1 MGRQEKDRYRQ
12 IIGAW
17 GEDQAASFLLENGLQ
32 IVGRN
37 YRTPDGEID
46 LIALEGNTV
55 VFVEVK
61 TRTNMNFGFP
71 EESVTEEKLDH
82 LSGAAEEYLAGHL
95 EFEDWRIDVVSIQ
108 GKPGATDIE
117 FEWFKDAG

>member
-82 LSGAAEEYLAGHL
+82 LSGADGTGNRAWTGLGDSSRPL
-95 EFEDWRIDVVSIQ
+95 GRTRN
-108 GKPGATDIE
+108 P
-117 FEWFKDAG
+117 